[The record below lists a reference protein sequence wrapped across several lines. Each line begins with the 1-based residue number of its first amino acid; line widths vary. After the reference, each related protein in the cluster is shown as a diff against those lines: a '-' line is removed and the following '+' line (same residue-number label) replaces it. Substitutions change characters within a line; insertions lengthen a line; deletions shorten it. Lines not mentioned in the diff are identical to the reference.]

1 MDRTKTGENVDIAAR
16 PARSMEED
24 AMKPNHTMTLVLALV
39 LMAMGA

>member
-1 MDRTKTGENVDIAAR
+1 
-16 PARSMEED
+16 MEED